1 MSKKVMFLMP
11 SREYVL
17 DGIRSA
23 LGLAVENMYA
33 FGVVMYND
41 LNDLATNENDLKGY
55 HMENVDWLR
64 DMEGDCFTLPACN
77 AENFGLTQTT
87 IEEIGQ
93 QMREME
99 YIVPYGILRASKD

>member
-33 FGVVMYND
+33 YGVVMYND
-41 LNDLATNENDLKGY
+41 MTDMAENEKQMKEY
-55 HMENVDWLR
+55 HMENVEWLR
-64 DMEGDCFTLPACN
+64 DMEGEVYSIPDSN
-77 AENFGLTQTT
+77 VENFGLTKAT
-87 IEEIGQ
+87 IEEIGK
-93 QMREME
+93 QMRDME
-99 YIVPYGILRASKD
+99 YIVPYGILRASKE